1 MLIKKTNYKYDG
13 SKMRLSIEKPL
24 IIIIGP
30 TAVGKTEVS
39 INLAEE
45 LNGEIISA
53 DSRLFYR
60 GMNIGTAKPSSAD
73 QNRIRHFLID
83 VANIDETW
91 SLAVFQEAVFRI
103 AEEIR
108 GRGNIPFMVGGTGQ
122 YVRATI
128 EGWCIP
134 PQKPNSKLREKL
146 QLWGYAIGSEKLY
159 EKLQILDPVAA
170 EKIEPRNI
178 RRTIRALE
186 VIFSTGRLFSALR
199 DRKPIDFQYK
209 LIGLLRDRK
218 ELYQR
223 IDNRIE
229 CMFRDGLLEE
239 VQAILDSG
247 FERNL
252 PSLSAIGYK
261 EVIALLHD
269 EIDQEEAIRLIKR
282 RTRQYVRRQANWFK
296 ESDPKIQWFKMKPGV
311 NEVIK
316 SFILSPDGWQHE

>member
-1 MLIKKTNYKYDG
+1 MSAKKTKYKYDG
-13 SKMRLSIEKPL
+13 LKMRLPIEKPL

-39 INLAEE
+39 INLAED

-60 GMNIGTAKPSSAD
+60 RMNIGTAKPSSAD
-73 QNRIRHFLID
+73 QNRVRHFLID
-83 VANIDETW
+83 VADINETW
-91 SLAVFQEAVFRI
+91 SLAVFQEAVYRI
-103 AEEIR
+103 ADEIR
-108 GRGNIPFMVGGTGQ
+108 ARGKVPFMVGGTGQ
-122 YVRATI
+122 YVRAII

-134 PQKPNSKLREKL
+134 PQEPNFKLREKL
-146 QLWGYAIGSEKLY
+146 QLWGCTIGSEKLY

-170 EKIEPRNI
+170 EKIEPRNM
-178 RRTIRALE
+178 RRIIRALE
-186 VIFSTGRLFSALR
+186 VIFSTGQLFSAQR
-199 DRKPIDFQYK
+199 CRKPIDFQYK

-223 IDNRIE
+223 IDERIE
-229 CMFRDGLLEE
+229 GMFRAGLLEE

-269 EIDQEEAIRLIKR
+269 EIDQEEAICLIKR
-282 RTRQYVRRQANWFK
+282 QTRRYVRRQANWFK
-296 ESDPKIQWFKMKPGV
+296 ESDPKIKWFGMKPGV

-316 SFILSPDGWQHE
+316 SYILSPDGWQYE

>member
-1 MLIKKTNYKYDG
+1 MLAKKINYKYDG
-13 SKMRLSIEKPL
+13 SKMQLPIEKPL

-30 TAVGKTEVS
+30 TAVGKTELS

-60 GMNIGTAKPSSAD
+60 GMNVGTAKPSSAD

-91 SLAVFQEAVFRI
+91 SLAIFQEAVFRI

-108 GRGNIPFMVGGTGQ
+108 GRGNVPFLVGGTGQ
-122 YVRATI
+122 YVRAII

-134 PQKPNSKLREKL
+134 PQEPNSELREKL
-146 QLWGYAIGSEKLY
+146 QSWGCAIGSEKIY
-159 EKLQILDPVAA
+159 EKLQILDPIAA
-170 EKIEPRNI
+170 EKIEPRNM

-186 VIFSTGRLFSALR
+186 VIFSTGRLFSAQR

-209 LIGLLRDRK
+209 LVGLLRDRK

-223 IDNRIE
+223 IDKRID
-229 CMFRDGLLEE
+229 CMFRAGLLEE
-239 VQAILDSG
+239 VQAILDDG

-261 EVIALLHD
+261 EAIALLHG

-311 NEVIK
+311 NEVIR
-316 SFILSPDGWQHE
+316 SFILSPDGWRHE

>member
-1 MLIKKTNYKYDG
+1 
-13 SKMRLSIEKPL
+13 MRLLIEKPL

-39 INLAEE
+39 INLAED

-73 QNRIRHFLID
+73 QNRVRHFLID
-83 VANIDETW
+83 VADIDETW
-91 SLAVFQEAVFRI
+91 SLAIFQEAVYQI
-103 AEEIR
+103 ADEIR
-108 GRGNIPFMVGGTGQ
+108 ARGKVPFMVGGTGQ
-122 YVRATI
+122 YVRAII
-128 EGWCIP
+128 EGWQIP
-134 PQKPNSKLREKL
+134 PQEPNSKLREKIL
-146 QLWGYAIGSEKLY
+146 LWGYKIGSEKLY
-159 EKLQILDPVAA
+159 EKLLILDPVAA
-170 EKIEPRNI
+170 ENIDSRNM
-178 RRTIRALE
+178 RRIIRALE
-186 VIFSTGRLFSALR
+186 VIFSTGRLFSVQR

-209 LIGLLRDRK
+209 LIGLIRDRK

-223 IDNRIE
+223 IDERIE
-229 CMFRDGLLEE
+229 NMFRAGLREE
-239 VQAILDSG
+239 VQTILDSG

-261 EVIALLHD
+261 EVIALLHN

-296 ESDPKIQWFKMKPGV
+296 ESDPKIKWFKIKPGV

-316 SFILSPDGWQHE
+316 SFILSSEGWQHE

>member
-1 MLIKKTNYKYDG
+1 MLVKKTNYKYDG
-13 SKMRLSIEKPL
+13 SKMRLLIEKPL

-60 GMNIGTAKPSSAD
+60 GMNIGTAKPSSTD
-73 QNRIRHFLID
+73 QNRVSHYLID
-83 VANIDETW
+83 VADIDETW
-91 SLAVFQEAVFRI
+91 SLAVFQEAVYRI
-103 AEEIR
+103 ADEIR
-108 GRGNIPFMVGGTGQ
+108 GRGKIPFLVGGTGQ
-122 YVRATI
+122 YVRAII

-134 PQKPNSKLREKL
+134 PQEPNSKLREKL
-146 QLWGYAIGSEKLY
+146 QSWGYAIGSEKLY
-159 EKLQILDPVAA
+159 EKLQMLDPAAA
-170 EKIEPRNI
+170 EKIEPRNM

-186 VIFSTGRLFSALR
+186 VILSTGRLFSTQR
-199 DRKPIDFQYK
+199 YRKPIDFQYK

-223 IDNRIE
+223 IDKRIE
-229 CMFRDGLLEE
+229 CMFRAGLLEE
-239 VQAILDSG
+239 VQTILNSG

-261 EVIALLHD
+261 EAIALLHD
-269 EIDQEEAIRLIKR
+269 EIDQDEAIRLIKR

-296 ESDPKIQWFKMKPGV
+296 ESDPKIKWFRMKPGV
-311 NEVIK
+311 NEVVK
-316 SFILSPDGWQHE
+316 TFILSTDGWQYE

>member
-1 MLIKKTNYKYDG
+1 MLVKKTNYKYDG
-13 SKMRLSIEKPL
+13 SKMRLLIEKPL

-60 GMNIGTAKPSSAD
+60 GMNIGTAKPSSTD
-73 QNRIRHFLID
+73 QNRVCHYLID
-83 VANIDETW
+83 VADIDETW
-91 SLAVFQEAVFRI
+91 SLAVFQEAVYRI
-103 AEEIR
+103 ADEIR
-108 GRGNIPFMVGGTGQ
+108 GRGKIPFLVGGTGQ
-122 YVRATI
+122 YVRAII

-134 PQKPNSKLREKL
+134 PQEPNSKLREKL
-146 QLWGYAIGSEKLY
+146 QSWGYTIGSEKLY
-159 EKLQILDPVAA
+159 EKLQMLDPAAA
-170 EKIEPRNI
+170 EKIEPRNM

-186 VIFSTGRLFSALR
+186 VILSTGRLFSTQR
-199 DRKPIDFQYK
+199 YRKPIDFQYK

-223 IDNRIE
+223 IDKRIE
-229 CMFRDGLLEE
+229 RMFRAGLLEE
-239 VQAILDSG
+239 VQTILNSG
-247 FERNL
+247 FERTL

-261 EVIALLHD
+261 EAIALLHD
-269 EIDQEEAIRLIKR
+269 EIDQDEAIRLIKR

-296 ESDPKIQWFKMKPGV
+296 ESDPKIKWFRMKPGV
-311 NEVIK
+311 NEVVK
-316 SFILSPDGWQHE
+316 TFILSTDGWQYE

>member
-1 MLIKKTNYKYDG
+1 MSEKKTNYKYDG
-13 SKMRLSIEKPL
+13 SKMRLLIEKPL

-30 TAVGKTEVS
+30 TAVGKTEIS

-60 GMNIGTAKPSSAD
+60 GMNIGTAKPSSTD
-73 QNRIRHFLID
+73 QYRVSHFLID
-83 VANIDETW
+83 VADIDEHW
-91 SLAVFQEAVFRI
+91 SLPVFQEAVYRI
-103 AEEIR
+103 TEEIR
-108 GRGNIPFMVGGTGQ
+108 GRGKLPFMVGGTGQ
-122 YVRATI
+122 YVRAII

-134 PQKPNSKLREKL
+134 PKEPNLKLRENL
-146 QLWGYAIGSEKLY
+146 QLWGCAIGPEKLY

-170 EKIEPRNI
+170 EKIEPRNM

-186 VIFSTGRLFSALR
+186 VIFSTGRLFSVQR

-223 IDNRIE
+223 IDKRIE
-229 CMFRDGLLEE
+229 CMFEAGFLEE

-247 FERNL
+247 YERNL

-261 EVIALLHD
+261 EAIALLHD
-269 EIDQEEAIRLIKR
+269 EINYEEAIRLIKR
-282 RTRQYVRRQANWFK
+282 RTRQFVRRQANWFK
-296 ESDPKIQWFKMKPGV
+296 ESDPKIKWFKMKPGIK
-311 NEVIK
+311 EVIK
-316 SFILSPDGWQHE
+316 SFILSPDGWQYD

>member
-1 MLIKKTNYKYDG
+1 
-13 SKMRLSIEKPL
+13 MRLPIEKPL

-53 DSRLFYR
+53 DSRGFYR
-60 GMNIGTAKPSSAD
+60 GMNIGTAKPSSTD
-73 QNRIRHFLID
+73 QNRVRHFLVD
-83 VANIDETW
+83 VADIDEPW
-91 SLAVFQEAVFRI
+91 SLVVFQEAVYRI
-103 AEEIR
+103 ADEIR
-108 GRGNIPFMVGGTGQ
+108 GRGKIPFMVGGTGQ
-122 YVRATI
+122 YVRAII

-134 PQKPNSKLREKL
+134 PKEPNSKLREKL
-146 QLWGYAIGSEKLY
+146 QLWGCAIGPEKLF

-170 EKIEPRNI
+170 EKIEPRNM

-186 VIFSTGRLFSALR
+186 VIFSTGRLFSVQR

-218 ELYQR
+218 ELYKR
-223 IDNRIE
+223 IDERIE
-229 CMFRDGLLEE
+229 CMFRAGFLEE
-239 VQAILDSG
+239 VQTILDSG
-247 FERNL
+247 FERKL

-261 EVIALLHD
+261 EAIALLHN

-282 RTRQYVRRQANWFK
+282 RTRQFVRRQANWFK
-296 ESDPKIQWFKMKPGV
+296 ESDPKIKWFKMKPGV

-316 SFILSPDGWQHE
+316 SFILSPDGWQYE

>member
-1 MLIKKTNYKYDG
+1 
-13 SKMRLSIEKPL
+13 MRLLIEKPL

-39 INLAEE
+39 INIAEE

-53 DSRLFYR
+53 SRLFYR

-73 QNRIRHFLID
+73 QNRVRHFLID
-83 VANIDETW
+83 VSDIDETW
-91 SLAVFQEAVFRI
+91 SLAVFQEAVYRI
-103 AEEIR
+103 SDEIR
-108 GRGNIPFMVGGTGQ
+108 GRGKIPFMVGGTGQ
-122 YVRATI
+122 YVRAII

-134 PQKPNSKLREKL
+134 LQEPNSKLREKL
-146 QLWGYAIGSEKLY
+146 YLWGCAIGSEKLY
-159 EKLQILDPVAA
+159 EKLKILDPIAA
-170 EKIEPRNI
+170 EKIESRNM

-186 VIFSTGRLFSALR
+186 VIFSTGRLFSAQR
-199 DRKPIDFQYK
+199 GRKPIDFQYK

-223 IDNRIE
+223 IDERIE
-229 CMFRDGLLEE
+229 CMFRAGLLEE

-247 FERNL
+247 YKRDL

-261 EVIALLHD
+261 EAIALLNN

-296 ESDPKIQWFKMKPGV
+296 ESDPKITWFKMKPGV
-311 NEVIK
+311 NEEVK
-316 SFILSPDGWQHE
+316 SFILSPNGWRHE

>member
-1 MLIKKTNYKYDG
+1 MLVKKTNYKYDG
-13 SKMRLSIEKPL
+13 SKMRLLIEKPL

-60 GMNIGTAKPSSAD
+60 GMNIGTAKPSSTD
-73 QNRIRHFLID
+73 QNRVCHYLID
-83 VANIDETW
+83 VADIDETW
-91 SLAVFQEAVFRI
+91 SLAVFQEAVYRI
-103 AEEIR
+103 ADEIR
-108 GRGNIPFMVGGTGQ
+108 GRGKIPFLVGGTGQ
-122 YVRATI
+122 YVRAII

-134 PQKPNSKLREKL
+134 PQEPNSKLREKL
-146 QLWGYAIGSEKLY
+146 QSWGYTIGSEKLY
-159 EKLQILDPVAA
+159 EKLQMLDPAAA
-170 EKIEPRNI
+170 EKIEPRNM

-186 VIFSTGRLFSALR
+186 VILSTGRLFSTQR
-199 DRKPIDFQYK
+199 YRKPIDFQYK

-223 IDNRIE
+223 IDKRIE
-229 CMFRDGLLEE
+229 RMFRAGLLEE
-239 VQAILDSG
+239 VQTILNSG

-261 EVIALLHD
+261 EAIALLHD
-269 EIDQEEAIRLIKR
+269 EIDQDEAIRLIKR

-296 ESDPKIQWFKMKPGV
+296 ESDPKIKWFRMKPGV
-311 NEVIK
+311 NEVVK
-316 SFILSPDGWQHE
+316 TFILSTDGWQYE

>member
-1 MLIKKTNYKYDG
+1 
-13 SKMRLSIEKPL
+13 MRLPIEKPL

-39 INLAEE
+39 IKLAED

-60 GMNIGTAKPSSAD
+60 AMNIGTAKPSSAE
-73 QNRIRHFLID
+73 QNRVKHFLIN
-83 VANIDETW
+83 VADIDEIW
-91 SLAVFQEAVFRI
+91 NLAVFQEAVYRI
-103 AEEIR
+103 ADEIR
-108 GRGNIPFMVGGTGQ
+108 ARGKVPFMVGGTGQ
-122 YVRATI
+122 YVRAII

-134 PQKPNSKLREKL
+134 AQKPNLELREKL
-146 QLWGYAIGSEKLY
+146 QLWGCAIGSEKLF

-170 EKIEPRNI
+170 ENIEPRNM
-178 RRTIRALE
+178 RRIIRALE
-186 VIFSTGRLFSALR
+186 VIFSTGRLFSVQR

-209 LIGLLRDRK
+209 LIGLLRNRK

-223 IDNRIE
+223 IDKRIE
-229 CMFRDGLLEE
+229 SMFKAGLLEE
-239 VQAILDSG
+239 VRAILNSG

-261 EVIALLHD
+261 EAIALLHD

-282 RTRQYVRRQANWFK
+282 RTRLYVRRQANWFK
-296 ESDPKIQWFKMKPGV
+296 ENDPKIKWFKMEPGV
-311 NEVIK
+311 NEIIK
-316 SFILSPDGWQHE
+316 SFILSPDGWQYE

>member
-1 MLIKKTNYKYDG
+1 
-13 SKMRLSIEKPL
+13 MRLPIEKPL

-60 GMNIGTAKPSSAD
+60 GMNVGTAKPSSAD
-73 QNRIRHFLID
+73 QNHIKHFLID
-83 VANIDETW
+83 VADIDETW
-91 SLAVFQEAVFRI
+91 SLALFQEAVFRI
-103 AEEIR
+103 ADEIR

-122 YVRATI
+122 YVRAII
-128 EGWCIP
+128 EGWCVP
-134 PQKPNSKLREKL
+134 PQEPNSELREKI
-146 QLWGYAIGSEKLY
+146 QLWGYEIGSEKIH
-159 EKLQILDPVAA
+159 EKLQILDPIAA
-170 EKIEPRNI
+170 EKIEPRNM

-186 VIFSTGRLFSALR
+186 VIFSTGRLFSTQR

-223 IDNRIE
+223 IDKRIN

-239 VQAILDSG
+239 VQTILDEG

-261 EVIALLHD
+261 EAIALLHG

-311 NEVIK
+311 NEAIK

>member
-1 MLIKKTNYKYDG
+1 
-13 SKMRLSIEKPL
+13 MRLPIEKPL

-39 INLAEE
+39 IKLAED

-60 GMNIGTAKPSSAD
+60 GMNIGTAKPSSAE
-73 QNRIRHFLID
+73 QNRVRHFLIN
-83 VANIDETW
+83 VADIDEIW
-91 SLAVFQEAVFRI
+91 NLAVFQGAVYRI
-103 AEEIR
+103 ADEIR
-108 GRGNIPFMVGGTGQ
+108 ARGKVPFMVGGTGQ
-122 YVRATI
+122 YVRAII

-134 PQKPNSKLREKL
+134 AQKPNLELREKL
-146 QLWGYAIGSEKLY
+146 QLWGCAIGSETLY

-170 EKIEPRNI
+170 KNIEPRNM
-178 RRTIRALE
+178 RRIIRALE
-186 VIFSTGRLFSALR
+186 VIFSTGRLFSVQR

-209 LIGLLRDRK
+209 LIGLLRNRR

-223 IDNRIE
+223 IDKRIE
-229 CMFRDGLLEE
+229 SMFKAGFLEE
-239 VQAILDSG
+239 VQAILNSG

-282 RTRQYVRRQANWFK
+282 RTRLYVRRQANWFK
-296 ESDPKIQWFKMKPGV
+296 ESDPKIKWFKMEPGV
-311 NEVIK
+311 NEIIK
-316 SFILSPDGWQHE
+316 SFILSPDGWQSE

>member
-1 MLIKKTNYKYDG
+1 
-13 SKMRLSIEKPL
+13 MRLLIEKPL
-24 IIIIGP
+24 IIIVGP

-60 GMNIGTAKPSSAD
+60 GMNIGTAKPSPTD
-73 QNRIRHFLID
+73 QNRISHFLVD
-83 VANIDETW
+83 VADIDEPW
-91 SLAVFQEAVFRI
+91 SLAVFQEAVYRI
-103 AEEIR
+103 ADEIR
-108 GRGNIPFMVGGTGQ
+108 GRGKIPFMVGGTGQ
-122 YVRATI
+122 YVRAII

-134 PQKPNSKLREKL
+134 PKEPNSKLREKL
-146 QLWGYAIGSEKLY
+146 QLWGCAIGPEKLFK
-159 EKLQILDPVAA
+159 KLQILDPVAA
-170 EKIEPRNI
+170 EKIEPRNM

-186 VIFSTGRLFSALR
+186 VIFSTGRLFSVQR

-223 IDNRIE
+223 IDKRIE
-229 CMFRDGLLEE
+229 GMFGAGFLEE
-239 VQAILDSG
+239 VQTILDSG

-261 EVIALLHD
+261 EAIALLYD

-296 ESDPKIQWFKMKPGV
+296 ESDPKIKWFKMKPGV
-311 NEVIK
+311 KENIK
-316 SFILSPDGWQHE
+316 SFILSPDGWQYD

>member
-1 MLIKKTNYKYDG
+1 
-13 SKMRLSIEKPL
+13 MRLLIEKPL

-39 INLAEE
+39 INIAEE

-73 QNRIRHFLID
+73 QNRVRHFLID
-83 VANIDETW
+83 VSDIDETW
-91 SLAVFQEAVFRI
+91 SLAVFQEAVYRI
-103 AEEIR
+103 SDEIR
-108 GRGNIPFMVGGTGQ
+108 GRGKIPFMVGGTGQ
-122 YVRATI
+122 YVRAII

-134 PQKPNSKLREKL
+134 LQEPNSKLREKL
-146 QLWGYAIGSEKLY
+146 YLWGCAIGFEKLY
-159 EKLQILDPVAA
+159 EKLKILDPVAA
-170 EKIEPRNI
+170 EKIESRNM

-186 VIFSTGRLFSALR
+186 VIFSTGRLFSAQR
-199 DRKPIDFQYK
+199 GRKPIDFQYK

-223 IDNRIE
+223 IDERIE
-229 CMFRDGLLEE
+229 CMFRAGLLEE

-247 FERNL
+247 YKRDL

-261 EVIALLHD
+261 EAIALLNN

-296 ESDPKIQWFKMKPGV
+296 ESDPKITWFKMKPGV
-311 NEVIK
+311 NEEVK
-316 SFILSPDGWQHE
+316 SFILSPNGWRHE

>member
-1 MLIKKTNYKYDG
+1 
-13 SKMRLSIEKPL
+13 MRLPIEKPL

-39 INLAEE
+39 IKLAED

-60 GMNIGTAKPSSAD
+60 AMNIGTAKPSSAE
-73 QNRIRHFLID
+73 QNRVKHFLIN
-83 VANIDETW
+83 VADIDEIW
-91 SLAVFQEAVFRI
+91 NLAVFQEAVYRI
-103 AEEIR
+103 ADEIR
-108 GRGNIPFMVGGTGQ
+108 ARGKVPFMVGGTGQ
-122 YVRATI
+122 YVRAII

-134 PQKPNSKLREKL
+134 AQKPNLELREKL
-146 QLWGYAIGSEKLY
+146 QLWGCAISSEKLY

-170 EKIEPRNI
+170 ENIEPRNM
-178 RRTIRALE
+178 RRIIRALE
-186 VIFSTGRLFSALR
+186 VIFSTGRLFSVQR

-209 LIGLLRDRK
+209 LIGLLRNRK

-223 IDNRIE
+223 IDKRIE
-229 CMFRDGLLEE
+229 SMFKAGLLEE
-239 VQAILDSG
+239 VRAILNSG

-261 EVIALLHD
+261 EAIALLHD

-282 RTRQYVRRQANWFK
+282 RTRLYVRRQANWFK
-296 ESDPKIQWFKMKPGV
+296 ENDPKIKWFKMEPGV
-311 NEVIK
+311 NEIIK
-316 SFILSPDGWQHE
+316 SFILSPDGWQYE